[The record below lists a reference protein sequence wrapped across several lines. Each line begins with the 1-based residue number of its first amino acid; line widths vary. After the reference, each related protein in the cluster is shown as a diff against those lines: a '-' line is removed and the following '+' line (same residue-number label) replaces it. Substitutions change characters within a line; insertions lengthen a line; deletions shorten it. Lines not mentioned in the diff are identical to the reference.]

1 MFWGRTHQFAF
12 CIVPTVSERLAVDA
26 LLLYT
31 EFSALVHRHSIEFQD
46 FPKVHFFSLHK
57 FEVIN
62 IFSCR
67 QKIIYCRSEKKWK
80 YNTRI
85 QTNPIKNTTRQA
97 NKRKPALIPQRMLIC
112 SATCIGI
119 HEREEQLNVIE
130 NSYRFVGFKQFT

>member
-12 CIVPTVSERLAVDA
+12 CIVPTISKCLAVDT

-31 EFSALVHRHSIEFQD
+31 EFSTLIHRHSIEFQD
-46 FPKVHFFSLHK
+46 FPKVHFFPLHK

-67 QKIIYCRSEKKWK
+67 QKIEYCKSEKKLK

-85 QTNPIKNTTRQA
+85 QTNPIKNTTVSKQEKTC
-97 NKRKPALIPQRMLIC
+97 NNPPRMLIC
-112 SATCIGI
+112 SATYIGI
-119 HEREEQLNVIE
+119 HQRVEQLSVIE
-130 NSYRFVGFKQFT
+130 NSYHFVGF